1 MVEDKPILDTRKRNA
16 PFFHPNLKKWNHI
29 FKEVIDD
36 VTPLTRENL
45 RDTLL
50 QFTTFSVIKGGNAIF
65 LRSPKFVAYLRGF
78 GNRIVIEY
86 MEFKDGEKTKN
97 YKFWVY
103 RNKMSDLS
111 NSLNKR
117 VSDRVDRVEFL
128 NRLFNWE

>member
-1 MVEDKPILDTRKRNA
+1 MVDDRPILDTRKRNA

-29 FKEVIDD
+29 FKDVVDD

-50 QFTTFSVIKGGNAIF
+50 GFTTFSVIKGGNAIF

-78 GNRIVIEY
+78 GNRIVVEY
-86 MEFKDGEKTKN
+86 MEFTDDEKPKN

-103 RNKMSDLS
+103 RNKMADLSDLLSRSS
-111 NSLNKR
+111 NKK
-117 VSDRVDRVEFL
+117 VDRVEFL
-128 NRLFNWE
+128 DRLFNWE